1 MEQYI
6 EIILKTSSDFG
17 NISIRICVILYIISS
32 FSTVSCFCY
41 STYILLKIYNDS
53 DEAKK
58 NDQSNIDGV
67 SNMQELNEQDSHKI
81 DVDVEVDQLDND
93 GKNI

>member
-6 EIILKTSSDFG
+6 EVILKTSSDFG
-17 NISIRICVILYIISS
+17 NISIRICVILYIIVSM
-32 FSTVSCFCY
+32 STVSCFCF

-53 DEAKK
+53 DDCKQL
-58 NDQSNIDGV
+58 DQSNLDGV

-81 DVDVEVDQLDND
+81 DVEVDQLD
-93 GKNI
+93 K